1 MKSLPNPN
9 VQRSRTDLAVTRRA
23 AAIVALVALTVA
35 GVSCSA
41 GGADTPSASSASAE
55 TAASPPAQSG
65 PTRSDRA
72 VTTAAI
78 GRSDSST
85 DPETTTAATAATATI
100 GSTSTTG
107 ATTTGATTTEAA
119 AEWIRHPSGD
129 DCRCADGSDHAF
141 HTRAADPSKVLLYFQ
156 GGGACVDEVTCR
168 STDGTYKAGTW
179 PDDHPDDGWSG
190 IFAVDEPRNPFNGW
204 TYVYVPYCS
213 ADFFLGDTVTDYGSG
228 LTIEHRG
235 ANTARRALD
244 HVVERHGDLEQLV
257 VAGTSAGAVPT
268 PLIAGLA
275 SDALPGAEIT
285 VIADGAGAYPSDPA
299 LNRFLGE
306 VWGTAASIPAWPE
319 LESLDGGEFGIP
331 DLFSLAGAHDP
342 SIRMTRFDDSDD
354 LIQAYFIDILVGAAQ
369 RYGAGVTPFDGDVL
383 AALDRN
389 EDNIESDG
397 VPLDVFI
404 APGGGHTVLDQRR
417 LYELEVDGVALV
429 DWIARL
435 LDGESPGDARC
446 VECTR

>member
-9 VQRSRTDLAVTRRA
+9 VQISRTDLAVTRRA
-23 AAIVALVALTVA
+23 AAIVALVALAVV

-55 TAASPPAQSG
+55 TAPSPPATPGQ
-65 PTRSDRA
+65 TRSDRA
-72 VTTAAI
+72 A
-78 GRSDSST
+78 
-85 DPETTTAATAATATI
+85 TTAAT
-100 GSTSTTG
+100 STTIG
-107 ATTTGATTTEAA
+107 ATTTAVATTAATTTAVTTTGMTTTGVTTTIGA
-119 AEWIRHPSGD
+119 SARWVRHPSGD
-129 DCRCADGSDHAF
+129 ECRCADGSDHAF
-141 HTRAADPSKVLLYFQ
+141 HTRAGDPSKVLLYFQ

-179 PDDHPDDGWSG
+179 PEDHPDDSWSG

-213 ADFFLGDTVTDYGSG
+213 ADFFLGDTVTDHGSG

-244 HVVERHGDLEQLV
+244 HVVEQHGDLEQLV

-285 VIADGAGAYPSDPA
+285 VLADGAGAYPSDPA
-299 LNRFLGE
+299 LNRFLGD

-319 LESLDGGEFGIP
+319 LESLDVGDFGIP

-354 LIQAYFIDILVGAAQ
+354 LVQAYFIDILVGAAQ

-389 EDNIESDG
+389 EDDIEDDG

-404 APGGGHTVLDQRR
+404 APGGDHTVLDQPR

-429 DWIARL
+429 DWIALL